1 MEKRL
6 PIAIVVHL
14 ARTHDHTA
22 EGPEVTYT
30 DNLSAHGACVI
41 SARPWKIGEIAEVT
55 SLNDRITLHAKVVY
69 CHRRGE
75 GRYNIG
81 LDFQD
86 REVTWSPSTS
96 YTSHH
101 AGIYRELSGSRLVR
115 SA

>member
-22 EGPEVTYT
+22 AGPEVTYT
-30 DNLSAHGACVI
+30 DNLSAHGACVV
-41 SARPWKIGEIAEVT
+41 SARPWKIGEMAEVT

-86 REVTWSPSTS
+86 REVTWNPCAPYVSPQS
-96 YTSHH
+96 
-101 AGIYRELSGSRLVR
+101 GIRRNIEPRVVR